1 MGGQRSTLEMVLGM
15 DAVQS
20 PTLDHPSWPAGL
32 GNRIRMDGVVSFS
45 ISFNQTGKCSQYN
58 CEKYRFHSIG
68 GGGVKTGL
76 FVFLL
81 RSSDGFC

>member
-1 MGGQRSTLEMVLGM
+1 MSVIWLL
-15 DAVQS
+15 
-20 PTLDHPSWPAGL
+20 
-32 GNRIRMDGVVSFS
+32 ISFS

-81 RSSDGFC
+81 RSSDGFCWRIFPEQLTWCASA